1 MDITMNKQ
9 IFFGI
14 DPGKTGALAWI
25 VGDMVSLQ
33 IRNYGVCDL
42 PICPVSK
49 TSKKN
54 EVDPVYLRKII
65 LDVCDQHEVHVGESF
80 MTLEHVWAMPP
91 VDSTR
96 NSGIVSAA
104 SITNSMTCVKT
115 VTKLMEIPFKLVVP
129 RVWKKYY
136 GIEKDKEI
144 ARALANQLF
153 PMSSELLKYKK
164 NADRAE
170 ALLIANY
177 GYLIE
182 G

>member
-1 MDITMNKQ
+1 
-9 IFFGI
+9 
-14 DPGKTGALAWI
+14 
-25 VGDMVSLQ
+25 
-33 IRNYGVCDL
+33 
-42 PICPVSK
+42 
-49 TSKKN
+49 
-54 EVDPVYLRKII
+54 
-65 LDVCDQHEVHVGESF
+65 

-115 VTKLMEIPFKLVVP
+115 VTKLIGIDFKLVVP

-144 ARALANQLF
+144 ARALAIQLF
-153 PMSSELLKYKK
+153 PMQADLLKFKK

-177 GYLIE
+177 GYLTE
-182 G
+182 D